1 VIDSAQ
7 FTLEFQSLQD
17 YEDDLSNNRLTLG
30 YVPDSVSSQTGY
42 STQFA
47 WSDDNTGGWWA
58 LSAGTVEYGSTE
70 LNTDSSVTQ
79 AILSCESDFIEFP

>member
-1 VIDSAQ
+1 MIDSAQ

-42 STQFA
+42 SSQFA
-47 WSDDNTGGWWA
+47 LSDDNTGFWA